1 MYRSIYLSF
10 FLPLSLSLPLSLQDP
25 PNRGVGGTRALAHSI
40 NILLSKLL
48 EALPEDLDD
57 AGGVQLSI
65 FNLNS
70 NVLSRAVY
78 ESEVRTA
85 VPRVEDEEL

>member
-1 MYRSIYLSF
+1 MRQWCVLEDSYIKY
-10 FLPLSLSLPLSLQDP
+10 
-25 PNRGVGGTRALAHSI
+25 I

-48 EALPEDLDD
+48 QALPEDLDD
-57 AGGVQLSI
+57 AGGVQLGI
-65 FNLNS
+65 FDLNS
-70 NVLSRAVY
+70 NVLRAVY

>member
-1 MYRSIYLSF
+1 M
-10 FLPLSLSLPLSLQDP
+10 
-25 PNRGVGGTRALAHSI
+25 
-40 NILLSKLL
+40 LSKLL

-57 AGGVQLSI
+57 AGGVQLGI
-65 FNLNS
+65 FDLNS
-70 NVLSRAVY
+70 NVLRAVY